1 MDNICVRT
9 GWNIE
14 KLLQALLPKA
24 VKKIISIHVDF
35 EGNLPFTCIWGPTS
49 NGTFSCKVYY
59 ELSIGSSWNFIWKL
73 KIPPRVKVFIWLLTQ
88 KKILTNVQR
97 TIVEYLLEW
106 DKANNLLK
114 KEGFYANLGHGEVF
128 MVEAWAISKG
138 RPNFAAVFLAKM
150 GHHKDL
156 DYHELFSPPEQLKA
170 IFDDDKKECPLDA

>member
-1 MDNICVRT
+1 MSRHPAYPVQSTAHAFPYLISLTSLKLCLIIFSRT

-138 RPNFAAVFLAKM
+138 IGKQNR
-150 GHHKDL
+150 
-156 DYHELFSPPEQLKA
+156 Q
-170 IFDDDKKECPLDA
+170 ECTT